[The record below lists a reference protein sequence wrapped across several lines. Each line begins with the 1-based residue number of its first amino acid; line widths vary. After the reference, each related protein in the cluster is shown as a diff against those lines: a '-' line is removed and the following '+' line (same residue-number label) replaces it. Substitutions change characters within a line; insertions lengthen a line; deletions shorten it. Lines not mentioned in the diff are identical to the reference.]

1 MKFFSL
7 FKSKCKLKLR
17 NKWVNIF
24 QCSRVKIV
32 CLALVLEKCLKTIL
46 ILKINNNNKNFLQ
59 VKENNKII
67 KKLLNKLY
75 NYNRMKKMENGRQ
88 LLLEE
93 TWKMRKQFLKNDT
106 VQIFN

>member
-75 NYNRMKKMENGRQ
+75 NYNRMKKMENKLKIKKQ
-88 LLLEE
+88 ENNQ
-93 TWKMRKQFLKNDT
+93 RKKSKKKQKKK
-106 VQIFN
+106 QKKK